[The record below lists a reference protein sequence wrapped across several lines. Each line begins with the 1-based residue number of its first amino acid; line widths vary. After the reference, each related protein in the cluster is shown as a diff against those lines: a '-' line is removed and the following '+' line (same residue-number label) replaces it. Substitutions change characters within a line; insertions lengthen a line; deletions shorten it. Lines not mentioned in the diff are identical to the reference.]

1 LTFLQM
7 PTAWVVFSLVPIAG
21 GVALA
26 SATEASFNW
35 VGFLSAMASNLTNQ
49 SRNVLSKKLMVN
61 KEESV
66 DNITLFSIITVMSF
80 FLSLPLAIFMEGVK
94 FTPAYIQ
101 SAGLDVQQ
109 VYIRSLL
116 AALCFHAY
124 QQVAY
129 MILERVSPVT
139 HSVANCLKRVIVIV
153 SSVIFFQTPVSPINA
168 LGTGIALSGVFL
180 YSRVT
185 RIKPKTD

>member
-1 LTFLQM
+1 M

-101 SAGLDVQQ
+101 SAVSNFIIENDNIFV
-109 VYIRSLL
+109 S
-116 AALCFHAY
+116 
-124 QQVAY
+124 
-129 MILERVSPVT
+129 ILKSKYTTSSP
-139 HSVANCLKRVIVIV
+139 
-153 SSVIFFQTPVSPINA
+153 
-168 LGTGIALSGVFL
+168 
-180 YSRVT
+180 
-185 RIKPKTD
+185 